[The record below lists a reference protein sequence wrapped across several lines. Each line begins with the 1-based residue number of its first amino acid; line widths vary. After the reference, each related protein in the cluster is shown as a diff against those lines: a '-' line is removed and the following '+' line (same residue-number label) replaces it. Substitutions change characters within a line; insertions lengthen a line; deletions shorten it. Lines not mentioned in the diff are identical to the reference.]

1 LNKSILFA
9 SGHGYSVSGQND
21 PLASAPVSVFSFE
34 TKELPSNVDRSESCL
49 KELDLDHSCPACST
63 KEKTMT
69 GLFQDLR
76 YATRQLR
83 KSAGFTVVAV
93 TTLALGIGATTAV
106 FSVVDQVLL
115 HPLPFPDSDRI
126 VKVSQTFKGLSADDA
141 SPANFLDW
149 AAQNQDFEEMAASR
163 GWQGSL
169 STGDRPERVNG
180 SMTTPSFFP
189 LFGIAPILGRG
200 LQESDARPGSDHVVV
215 LGYGLWQRYFAA
227 DRAIVG
233 RDIRLNGEQY
243 NVVGVMPP
251 AFSSNEYGELWVPS
265 PWGVPTHPLV
275 PDKDPRQFRD
285 RNYLEVWARLKPGVT
300 MQQARVELDTIG
312 RRLETQ
318 YPDSNGD
325 VGITF
330 LPLHEYVVGE
340 IRPILL
346 LLLAAVVM
354 VLLIA
359 CANVANLLLA
369 RATARTREISIRTA
383 LGASRPRLLRQLLTE
398 SGLLGLAGGVLGL
411 LLAVGTVPSLLAL
424 SPPDIRDFKQIG
436 INGEVLAFSFLI
448 SIACGVLFGLIPALQ
463 SSRSRPNESLKEG
476 ERGSTANRGR
486 TRSALVIAEVG
497 LSLVLLVGAGLLVKS
512 FARLMEVNVGF
523 DPDHLLTFNL
533 GLPSSTD
540 AAHQLAFYQ
549 QVVQRLQALPGVQAV
564 GAVSRLPLAGG
575 NSSRSFMVPGI
586 ETGYNADI
594 RVSTPDYFQAMRI
607 PLLKGRNFSESDLA
621 SSLNLAVVNE
631 ALART
636 VFPGQ
641 DPIGKQIINFGPND
655 LKLTIIGVVGNVRHV
670 GLDADPHSEIYQL
683 LGQAQWPSM
692 FVAIRSATS
701 DPTSLTSAAQNVV
714 SSVNKDVPLANIR
727 TMQNVIAN
735 SVQRRKFSMLL
746 LSIFAAVAML
756 LAAIGLYGVM
766 SYSVAQRTQE
776 IGIRM
781 ALGARP
787 PDVLALVV
795 KHGMALAL
803 LGIAAGVVGA
813 LAMTRLISGML
824 FGIRPTDPLTFAGV
838 AALLGTVA
846 FLANYLPARRASKV
860 DPMVAL
866 RYE

>member
-1 LNKSILFA
+1 
-9 SGHGYSVSGQND
+9 
-21 PLASAPVSVFSFE
+21 
-34 TKELPSNVDRSESCL
+34 
-49 KELDLDHSCPACST
+49 
-63 KEKTMT
+63 MT
-69 GLFQDLR
+69 ALFQDLR

-83 KSAGFTVVAV
+83 KSGGFTLVAV
-93 TTLALGIGATTAV
+93 TTLALGIGANTAV
-106 FSVVDQVLL
+106 FSVVDRVLL
-115 HPLPFPDSDRI
+115 HPLPYPDSDRI
-126 VKVSQTFKGLSADDA
+126 VRVSQTFEGISTDSA
-141 SPANFLDW
+141 SPANYLDW
-149 AAQNQDFEEMAASR
+149 VSQNQIFDEMAASR

-169 STGDRPERVNG
+169 STGDRPELIEG

-200 LQESDARPGSDHVVV
+200 LQASDARPGSDHVIV

-251 AFSSNEYGELWVPS
+251 DFSADGYGELWLPS

-275 PDKDPRQFRD
+275 PDKDPRQFRG
-285 RNYLEVWARLKPGVT
+285 RNYLHVWARLKPGVT

-325 VGITF
+325 VGVSF

-340 IRPILL
+340 IRPVLL
-346 LLLAAVVM
+346 VLLAAVVI
-354 VLLIA
+354 VLLIG

-369 RATARTREISIRTA
+369 RATARSKEISIRTA
-383 LGASRPRLLRQLLTE
+383 LGASRSRLLRQLLTE
-398 SGLLGLAGGVLGL
+398 SCLLALVGGVLGF
-411 LLAVGTVPSLLAL
+411 LLAVLAVPTLLAL
-424 SPPDIRDFKQIG
+424 SPPDIRQFKQIG
-436 INGEVLAFSFLI
+436 INPGVLGFSFLT
-448 SIACGVLFGLIPALQ
+448 SVACGVLFGLLPALQ
-463 SSRSRPNESLKEG
+463 SSRSRPNESLKEC

-486 TRSALVIAEVG
+486 TRSALVIVEVG

-523 DPDHLLTFNL
+523 DPDHLLTFSL

-540 AAHQLAFYQ
+540 PVRQLAFYQ
-549 QVVQRLQALPGVQAV
+549 QVVQRLQALAGVQAV
-564 GAVSRLPLAGG
+564 GAVSRLPLSGG
-575 NSSRSFMVPGI
+575 NSSRSFKVPGI
-586 ETGYNADI
+586 EEGYDADI
-594 RVSTPDYFQAMRI
+594 RVSTPDYFRAMRI
-607 PLLKGRNFSESDLA
+607 PLLKGRTFSESDMG
-621 SSLNLAVVNE
+621 SSVNLAVVND

-641 DPIGKQIINFGPND
+641 DPIGKQLSHFGPND
-655 LKLTIIGVVGNVRHV
+655 LTLEIVGVVGNVRHV

-701 DPTSLTSAAQNVV
+701 DPTSLTSAAQNAVW
-714 SSVNKDVPLANIR
+714 SVNKDVPLASVR
-727 TMQNVIAN
+727 TMQDLIAN
-735 SVQRRKFSMLL
+735 SVQRRKFSMFL
-746 LSIFAAVAML
+746 LSIFAGVAML

-766 SYSVAQRTQE
+766 SYSVAQRTHE

-781 ALGARP
+781 ALGARR

-795 KHGMALAL
+795 KQGMALAVA
-803 LGIAAGVVGA
+803 GVAAGAVLA
-813 LAMTRLISGML
+813 LAMTRLIAGML
-824 FGIRPTDPLTFAGV
+824 FGITATDPLTFAGV
-838 AALLGTVA
+838 AALVGTVA
-846 FLANYLPARRASKV
+846 FLANYLPAHRASKV
-860 DPMVAL
+860 DPIVAL

>member
-1 LNKSILFA
+1 
-9 SGHGYSVSGQND
+9 
-21 PLASAPVSVFSFE
+21 
-34 TKELPSNVDRSESCL
+34 
-49 KELDLDHSCPACST
+49 
-63 KEKTMT
+63 MT
-69 GLFQDLR
+69 ALFQDLR

-83 KSAGFTVVAV
+83 KSAGFTLVAV
-93 TTLALGIGATTAV
+93 TTLALGIGANTAV
-106 FSVVDQVLL
+106 FSVVDRVLL
-115 HPLPFPDSDRI
+115 HPLPYPDSDRI
-126 VKVSQTFKGLSADDA
+126 VRVSQTFEGISTDSA
-141 SPANFLDW
+141 SPANYLDW
-149 AAQNQDFEEMAASR
+149 VSQNQIFDEMAASR

-169 STGDRPERVNG
+169 STGDRPELIEG

-200 LQESDARPGSDHVVV
+200 LQASDARPGSDHVIV

-251 AFSSNEYGELWVPS
+251 DFSADEYGELWLPS

-275 PDKDPRQFRD
+275 PDKDPRQFRG
-285 RNYLEVWARLKPGVT
+285 RNYLHVWARLKPGVT

-325 VGITF
+325 VGVSF
-330 LPLHEYVVGE
+330 LPLHEYIVGE
-340 IRPILL
+340 IRPVLL
-346 LLLAAVVM
+346 VLLAAVVI
-354 VLLIA
+354 VLLIG

-369 RATARTREISIRTA
+369 RATARSKEISIRTA
-383 LGASRPRLLRQLLTE
+383 LGASRSRLLRQLLTE
-398 SGLLGLAGGVLGL
+398 SCLLALVGGVLGF
-411 LLAVGTVPSLLAL
+411 LLAVLAVPTLLAL
-424 SPPDIRDFKQIG
+424 SPPDIRQFKQIG
-436 INGEVLAFSFLI
+436 INPGVLGFSFLT
-448 SIACGVLFGLIPALQ
+448 SVACGVLFGLLPALQ
-463 SSRSRPNESLKEG
+463 SSRSRPNESLKEC

-486 TRSALVIAEVG
+486 TRSALVIVEVG

-523 DPDHLLTFNL
+523 DPDHLLTFSL

-540 AAHQLAFYQ
+540 PVRQLAFYQ

-564 GAVSRLPLAGG
+564 GAVSRLPLSGG
-575 NSSRSFMVPGI
+575 NSSRSFKVPGI
-586 ETGYNADI
+586 EEGYDADI
-594 RVSTPDYFQAMRI
+594 RVSTPDYFRAMRI
-607 PLLKGRNFSESDLA
+607 PLLKGRTFSESDVG
-621 SSLNLAVVNE
+621 SSVNLAVVND

-641 DPIGKQIINFGPND
+641 DPIGKQLSHFGPND
-655 LKLTIIGVVGNVRHV
+655 LTLEIVGVVGNVRHV

-701 DPTSLTSAAQNVV
+701 DPTSLTSAAQNAVW
-714 SSVNKDVPLANIR
+714 SVNKDVPLASVR
-727 TMQNVIAN
+727 TMQDLIAN
-735 SVQRRKFSMLL
+735 SVQRRKFSMFL
-746 LSIFAAVAML
+746 LSIFAGVAML

-766 SYSVAQRTQE
+766 SYSVAQRTHE

-781 ALGARP
+781 ALGARR

-795 KHGMALAL
+795 KQGMALAL
-803 LGIAAGVVGA
+803 TGVAAGAVLA
-813 LAMTRLISGML
+813 LAMTRLIAGML
-824 FGIRPTDPLTFAGV
+824 FGITATDPLTFAGV
-838 AALLGTVA
+838 AALVGTVA
-846 FLANYLPARRASKV
+846 FLANYLPAHRASKV
-860 DPMVAL
+860 DPIVAL

>member
-1 LNKSILFA
+1 MSRLL
-9 SGHGYSVSGQND
+9 
-21 PLASAPVSVFSFE
+21 
-34 TKELPSNVDRSESCL
+34 
-49 KELDLDHSCPACST
+49 
-63 KEKTMT
+63 
-69 GLFQDLR
+69 QDLR

-83 KSAGFTVVAV
+83 KSAGFTVVEVA
-93 TTLALGIGATTAV
+93 TLALGIGASTAV
-106 FSVVDQVLL
+106 FSVVDRVLL
-115 HPLPFPDSDRI
+115 HPLPYPDSDRI
-126 VKVSQTFKGLSADDA
+126 VKVSQTFEGLSTDNA
-141 SPANFLDW
+141 SPANYLDW
-149 AAQNQDFEEMAASR
+149 VSQNQIFDEMAASR

-169 STGDRPERVNG
+169 STGGRPELVKG

-189 LFGIAPILGRG
+189 LFGVAPILGRG
-200 LQESDARPGSDHVVV
+200 LQASDARPGSDHGVV

-251 AFSSNEYGELWVPS
+251 DFSADEYGELWLPS

-300 MQQARVELDTIG
+300 MQQARAELDTIG

-318 YPDSNGD
+318 YPDSNGG
-325 VGITF
+325 VGVIF
-330 LPLHEYVVGE
+330 LPLHEYIVGE
-340 IRPILL
+340 IRPVLL
-346 LLLAAVVM
+346 VLLTAVVI
-354 VLLIA
+354 VLLIG

-369 RATARTREISIRTA
+369 RATARSKEISIRTA
-383 LGASRPRLLRQLLTE
+383 LGASRSRLLRQLLTE
-398 SGLLGLAGGVLGL
+398 SCLLALVGGVLGF
-411 LLAVGTVPSLLAL
+411 LLAVLAVPSLLAL
-424 SPPDIRDFKQIG
+424 SPPDIRQFQRIG
-436 INGEVLAFSFLI
+436 INPGVLGFCFLT
-448 SIACGVLFGLIPALQ
+448 SVACGVLFGLLPALQ

-476 ERGSTANRGR
+476 PRGSTANRGR
-486 TRSALVIAEVG
+486 TRSALVVAEIG
-497 LSLVLLVGAGLLVKS
+497 LSLVLLVGAGLLFRS
-512 FARLMEVNVGF
+512 FARLMQVNVGF

-540 AAHQLAFYQ
+540 TVRQLAFYQ
-549 QVVQRLQALPGVQAV
+549 QVVQRLQALPGVEAV

-575 NSSRSFMVPGI
+575 NSSRSFYVPGI
-586 ETGYNADI
+586 EKSYDADI
-594 RVSTPDYFQAMRI
+594 RVSTPDYFRAMRI
-607 PLLKGRNFSESDLA
+607 PVLKGRTFSESDVG
-621 SSLNLAVVNE
+621 SSVNIAVVNE

-641 DPIGKQIINFGPND
+641 DPIGKQLSHFGPND
-655 LKLTIIGVVGNVRHV
+655 LTLEIVGVVGNVRHV

-683 LGQAQWPSM
+683 FGQAQWPSM

-701 DPTSLTSAAQNVV
+701 DPTNLTSAAQNAVW
-714 SSVNKDVPLANIR
+714 SVNKDVPLASVR
-727 TMQNVIAN
+727 TMQDLIAN
-735 SVQRRKFSMLL
+735 SVQRRKFSMFL
-746 LSIFAAVAML
+746 LSIFAGVAML

-766 SYSVAQRTQE
+766 SYSVAQRTHE

-781 ALGARP
+781 ALGAPR

-795 KHGMALAL
+795 KQGMALAL
-803 LGIAAGVVGA
+803 MGVAAGAVLA
-813 LAMTRLISGML
+813 LAMTRLIAGML
-824 FGIRPTDPLTFAGV
+824 FGITATDPLTFASV

-860 DPMVAL
+860 DPIVAL